1 VGVRRFEVFLVNLDP
16 TVGSEIRKARPC
28 VVVSPDEMN
37 RYVRTV
43 VVAPL
48 TTAGRP
54 YPSRVPVR
62 FAGKNGQVVV
72 DQLRTVDKIRL
83 ARRWARSNRARPP
96 RSSRSCGSSS
106 RPEGRGALQ
115 RTVPGCRRV
124 VGGGG
129 RSRTAD
135 GDFADVSWR

>member
-1 VGVRRFEVFLVNLDP
+1 VGVSRFEVFLVNLDP
-16 TVGSEIRKARPC
+16 TVGSEIRKTRPC

-72 DQLRTVDKIRL
+72 DQLRTVDKARL
-83 ARRWARSNRARPP
+83 ARQL
-96 RSSRSCGSSS
+96 
-106 RPEGRGALQ
+106 GALEP
-115 RTVPGCRRV
+115 REAAAVLEVLREF
-124 VGGGG
+124 
-129 RSRTAD
+129 
-135 GDFADVSWR
+135 FAP

>member
-1 VGVRRFEVFLVNLDP
+1 MNLDP
-16 TVGSEIRKARPC
+16 TVGSEIRKSRPC
-28 VVVSPDEMN
+28 VIVSPDEMN

-72 DQLRTVDKIRL
+72 DQLRTVDKVRL
-83 ARRWARSNRARPP
+83 ARQL
-96 RSSRSCGSSS
+96 
-106 RPEGRGALQ
+106 GALEP
-115 RTVPGCRRV
+115 REAAAVLEVLREF
-124 VGGGG
+124 
-129 RSRTAD
+129 
-135 GDFADVSWR
+135 FAP